1 MSGGG
6 SRHMSGGGIRQVSCL
21 LLCPVSESD
30 RSIEFIMCP
39 VAESDRRIDFFVFV
53 LFFVYVCGGKTNRR
67 LS

>member
-1 MSGGG
+1 
-6 SRHMSGGGIRQVSCL
+6 MSGGGIRQVSCL

-39 VAESDRRIDFFVFV
+39 VAESDRRIDFF
-53 LFFVYVCGGKTNRR
+53 FFFFMCAVVRLNRR